1 MKKKLQAGA
10 WAGIVFL
17 AIGILFFAYS
27 LIYPYSS
34 EVGPGSGFFP
44 IWISGFL
51 IVLALIYIYE
61 SVKGNDSAE
70 EITKEGFRKVLMI
83 IIFMVLFVLFLPV
96 AGFNISGT
104 AFLFAMFFKSYKLA
118 KNLIISVVSTLA
130 IYFLFLLLG
139 VQLPLNALGF

>member
-70 EITKEGFRKVLMI
+70 EITKESFTKVLMI
-83 IIFMVLFVLFLPV
+83 VIFMVMFVLFLPI

-104 AFLFAMFFKSYKLA
+104 AFLFAMFFKSYGLV
-118 KNLIISVVSTLA
+118 KNLIISIVSTLA

>member
-70 EITKEGFRKVLMI
+70 EITKESFKKVLMI

-118 KNLIISVVSTLA
+118 KNLIISVISTLA

>member
-10 WAGIVFL
+10 WAGIIFL
-17 AIGILFFAYS
+17 AVGILFFAYS

-70 EITKEGFRKVLMI
+70 EITKESFTKVLMI
-83 IIFMVLFVLFLPV
+83 VIFMVMFVLFLPI

-104 AFLFAMFFKSYKLA
+104 AFLFAMFFKSYGLV
-118 KNLIISVVSTLA
+118 KNLIISIVSTLA

>member
-51 IVLALIYIYE
+51 IILALIYIYE

-70 EITKEGFRKVLMI
+70 EITKESFTKVLMI
-83 IIFMVLFVLFLPV
+83 VIFMVLFVLFLPI

-104 AFLFAMFFKSYKLA
+104 AFLFAMFFKSYGLV
-118 KNLIISVVSTLA
+118 KNLIISLVSTLA

>member
-83 IIFMVLFVLFLPV
+83 IIFMILFVLFLPV

>member
-10 WAGIVFL
+10 WAGIIFL

-70 EITKEGFRKVLMI
+70 EITRESFTKVLMI
-83 IIFMVLFVLFLPV
+83 VIFMVLFVLFLPI

-104 AFLFAMFFKSYKLA
+104 AFLFAMFFKSYGLV
-118 KNLIISVVSTLA
+118 KNLIISLVSTLA

>member
-70 EITKEGFRKVLMI
+70 EITRESFTKVLMI
-83 IIFMVLFVLFLPV
+83 VIFMVLFVLFLPI

-104 AFLFAMFFKSYKLA
+104 AFLFAMFFKSYGLV
-118 KNLIISVVSTLA
+118 KNLIISLVSTLA

>member
-17 AIGILFFAYS
+17 AIGILFFVYS

-34 EVGPGSGFFP
+34 EIGPGSGFFP

-61 SVKGNDSAE
+61 SIKGNDSAE
-70 EITKEGFRKVLMI
+70 EITKESIMKVLI
-83 IIFMVLFVLFLPV
+83 IVIFMVLFVLFLPI

-104 AFLFAMFFKSYKLA
+104 AFLFAMFFKSYGLV
-118 KNLIISVVSTLA
+118 KNLVISIVSTLA
-130 IYFLFLLLG
+130 MYFLFLLLG

>member
-1 MKKKLQAGA
+1 MKKLQAGA
-10 WAGIVFL
+10 WSGIVFL
-17 AIGILFFAYS
+17 AIGILFFGYS

-51 IVLALIYIYE
+51 IVLAGIYIFE
-61 SVKGNDSAE
+61 SIKGNDSTE
-70 EITKEGFRKVLMI
+70 KFDKEGFKKILLTVI
-83 IIFMVLFVLFLPV
+83 YMVLFVLFLPV

-104 AFLFAMFFKSYKLA
+104 AFLFAMFFNAYKKPTGLA
-118 KNLIISVVSTLA
+118 ISIGSTLA

>member
-1 MKKKLQAGA
+1 MKKLQSGA
-10 WAGIVFL
+10 WAGILFL
-17 AIGILFFAYS
+17 AVGVLFFGYS

-51 IVLALIYIYE
+51 IILAVLYIFF
-61 SVKGNDSAE
+61 SVKGKDSSEAIE
-70 EITKEGFRKVLMI
+70 KASLKKVLLI
-83 IIFMVLFVLFLPV
+83 VIFMSLFVLFLPV
-96 AGFNISGT
+96 AGFNIVGT
-104 AFLFAMFFKSYKLA
+104 VFLFAMFFNAYKPLVNA
-118 KNLIISVVSTLA
+118 AISVVSTLA

>member
-17 AIGILFFAYS
+17 AIGILFFGYS

-51 IVLALIYIYE
+51 IVLALLYIYE
-61 SVKGNDSAE
+61 SVKGSDSAE
-70 EITKEGFRKVLMI
+70 EITRESFRKVLMI
-83 IIFMVLFVLFLPV
+83 IIFMVLFVLFLPI
-96 AGFNISGT
+96 AGFNISGV
-104 AFLFAMFFKSYKLA
+104 AFLFAMFFKSYGA
-118 KNLIISVVSTLA
+118 VKNLIISLVSTLA

>member
-70 EITKEGFRKVLMI
+70 EITKESFTKVLMI
-83 IIFMVLFVLFLPV
+83 VIFMVMFVLFLPI

>member
-70 EITKEGFRKVLMI
+70 EITKDGFRKVLMI

-118 KNLIISVVSTLA
+118 KNLIISIVSTLA

>member
-17 AIGILFFAYS
+17 AIGILFFGYS

-51 IVLALIYIYE
+51 IVLALLYIYE
-61 SVKGNDSAE
+61 SVKGSDSAE
-70 EITKEGFRKVLMI
+70 EITRESFGKVLMI
-83 IIFMVLFVLFLPV
+83 IIFMVLFVLFLPI
-96 AGFNISGT
+96 AGFNISGV
-104 AFLFAMFFKSYKLA
+104 AFLFAMFFKSYGTV
-118 KNLIISVVSTLA
+118 KNLIISLVSTLA

>member
-70 EITKEGFRKVLMI
+70 EITKESFGKVLMI
-83 IIFMVLFVLFLPV
+83 IIFMVIFVLFLPI

-104 AFLFAMFFKSYKLA
+104 AFLFAMFFKSYGLV
-118 KNLIISVVSTLA
+118 KNLIISIVSTLA

>member
-1 MKKKLQAGA
+1 MKKKLLAGA

-17 AIGILFFAYS
+17 AIGLLFFGYS
-27 LIYPYSS
+27 LLYPYSS

-51 IVLALIYIYE
+51 IVLATIYIYE

-70 EITKEGFRKVLMI
+70 EITAKNFMKVLMI
-83 IIFMVLFVLFLPV
+83 IIFMVIFVLLLPI
-96 AGFNISGT
+96 AGFNISGV
-104 AFLFAMFFKSYKLA
+104 AFLFAMFFKAYKPL
-118 KNLIISVVSTLA
+118 KNLIISLVSTLA

>member
-70 EITKEGFRKVLMI
+70 EITRESFTKVLMI
-83 IIFMVLFVLFLPV
+83 VIFMVLFVLFLPI

-104 AFLFAMFFKSYKLA
+104 AFLFAMFFKSYGLV
-118 KNLIISVVSTLA
+118 KNLIISLVSTLA

-139 VQLPLNALGF
+139 VQLPLNVLGF

>member
-70 EITKEGFRKVLMI
+70 EITKESFMKVLMI

-104 AFLFAMFFKSYKLA
+104 AFLFAMFFKSYGLA
-118 KNLIISVVSTLA
+118 KNLIISIVSTLA

>member
-51 IVLALIYIYE
+51 IILALIYIYE

-70 EITKEGFRKVLMI
+70 EITRESFTKVLMI
-83 IIFMVLFVLFLPV
+83 VIFMVLFVLFLPI

-104 AFLFAMFFKSYKLA
+104 AFLFAMFFKSYGLV
-118 KNLIISVVSTLA
+118 KNLIISLVSTLA

>member
-17 AIGILFFAYS
+17 AIGILFFGYS
-27 LIYPYSS
+27 LLYPYSS

-51 IVLALIYIYE
+51 IILAIIYIYE

-70 EITKEGFRKVLMI
+70 EITAKNFMKVLMI
-83 IIFMVLFVLFLPV
+83 IIFMVIFVLLLPI
-96 AGFNISGT
+96 AGFNISGV
-104 AFLFAMFFKSYKLA
+104 AFLFAMFFKAYKPL
-118 KNLIISVVSTLA
+118 KNLIISLVSTLA

-139 VQLPLNALGF
+139 VQLPLNVLGF